1 MSHRRLTSAVFS
13 DRNSIIEIEQ
23 FNGLDTAF
31 WGSQEEITNC
41 HVRELNRVVDNFGM
55 CVSLVQDEL
64 GAHKEAFH

>member
-1 MSHRRLTSAVFS
+1 MSHRMLTSAVFS

-23 FNGLDTAF
+23 FSGLDTAF

-41 HVRELNRVVDNFGM
+41 HISRVVDNFGM